1 VIDILAGVL
10 LVTGSLLATIA
21 AIGIVRFPDVL
32 SRMHAATKPQTV
44 GLLLIL
50 TGLALRLRDLSD
62 ITVIVLVAVFQLLTA
77 PVSAHMVGRAA
88 FRTGFARRDRLTVC
102 EFDTD
107 GTWDTEDDGG
117 TQKPDPI
124 GS

>member
-1 VIDILAGVL
+1 MIDVITGFL
-10 LVTGSLLATIA
+10 LISGALMATIA

-32 SRMHAATKPQTV
+32 SRMHAATKPQTL

-50 TGLALRLRDLSD
+50 TGLGLRLQDLAD
-62 ITVIVLVAVFQLLTA
+62 ITVLVLIGLFQLLTA

-88 FRTGFARRDRLTVC
+88 FRTGLARREQLTVC
-102 EFDTD
+102 EFDAD

-117 TQKPDPI
+117 TADTTR
-124 GS
+124 

>member
-1 VIDILAGVL
+1 MIDVISGIL
-10 LVTGSLLATIA
+10 LVVGALMATTA

-50 TGLALRLRDLSD
+50 AGLAVRLRDLSD
-62 ITVIVLVAVFQLLTA
+62 ITVLVLIAAFQLLTA

-88 FRTGFARRDRLTVC
+88 FRTGNARPDKLSVC
-102 EFDTD
+102 EFDTE
-107 GTWDTEDDGG
+107 DTEPTDE
-117 TQKPDPI
+117 I
-124 GS
+124 GA

>member
-1 VIDILAGVL
+1 MIDVLAGIL
-10 LVTGSLLATIA
+10 LVSGSLLATIA

-62 ITVIVLVAVFQLLTA
+62 ITVIVLIAVFQLLTA

-88 FRTGFARRDRLTVC
+88 FRTGFVHRERLTVC
-102 EFDTD
+102 EFDAD
-107 GTWDTEDDGG
+107 GTWDTEDDGA
-117 TQKPDPI
+117 PDSPTR
-124 GS
+124 

>member
-1 VIDILAGVL
+1 MIDILAGAL
-10 LVTGSLLATIA
+10 LICGSLLATVA

-50 TGLALRLRDLSD
+50 AGAALRLQDLSD
-62 ITVIVLVAVFQLLTA
+62 ITILGLIAIFQLLTA

-88 FRTGFARRDRLTVC
+88 FRTGLARRGQLTQC
-102 EFDTD
+102 EFDAD
-107 GTWDTEDDGG
+107 GEWDTADDGG
-117 TQKPDPI
+117 PVGPTR
-124 GS
+124 

>member
-1 VIDILAGVL
+1 MIDVLAGAL
-10 LVTGSLLATIA
+10 LISGALLATIA

-50 TGLALRLRDLSD
+50 AGLGLRLQDVSD
-62 ITVIVLVAVFQLLTA
+62 ITVLVLIAVFQLLTA

-88 FRTGFARRDRLTVC
+88 FRTGSAHRDSLTVC
-102 EFDTD
+102 EFDAD
-107 GTWDTEDDGG
+107 GTWDTEDDGAPEG
-117 TQKPDPI
+117 PTR
-124 GS
+124 

>member
-1 VIDILAGVL
+1 MMDVIAGIL
-10 LVTGSLLATIA
+10 LVTGSTFATIA

-50 TGLALRLRDLSD
+50 TGVGFRLGDLSD
-62 ITVIVLVAVFQLLTA
+62 ITILVLIGLFQLLTA

-88 FRTGFARRDRLTVC
+88 FRTGFARRDALTVC
-102 EFDTD
+102 EFDED
-107 GTWDTEDDGG
+107 RTWGTEDDGG
-117 TQKPDPI
+117 ATSPTR
-124 GS
+124 

>member
-1 VIDILAGVL
+1 MIDVLAGIL
-10 LVTGSLLATIA
+10 LVSGSLMATIA

-50 TGLALRLRDLSD
+50 AGLALRLRDLSD
-62 ITVIVLVAVFQLLTA
+62 ITIIVLIAIFQLLTA

-88 FRTGFARRDRLTVC
+88 FRTGFARRDQLTVC
-102 EFDTD
+102 EFDAD
-107 GTWDTEDDGG
+107 GEWDTEDDGG
-117 TQKPDPI
+117 SAGPTR
-124 GS
+124 

>member
-1 VIDILAGVL
+1 MIDILAGTL
-10 LVTGSLLATIA
+10 LICGSMLATVA

-50 TGLALRLRDLSD
+50 AGAALRLQDLSD
-62 ITVIVLVAVFQLLTA
+62 ITILALIAIFQLLTA

-88 FRTGFARRDRLTVC
+88 FRTGLARREQMTQC
-102 EFDTD
+102 EFDAD
-107 GTWDTEDDGG
+107 GEWDTADDGG
-117 TQKPDPI
+117 PVGPTR
-124 GS
+124 

>member
-1 VIDILAGVL
+1 MIDTLAGIL
-10 LVTGSLLATIA
+10 LIVGALLATVA

-50 TGLALRLRDLSD
+50 AGLALRLQDLSD
-62 ITVIVLVAVFQLLTA
+62 ITVLCLIAAFQLSTA

-88 FRTGFARRDRLTVC
+88 FRTGLARRDRLTVC
-102 EFDTD
+102 ELETD
-107 GTWDTEDDGG
+107 DADRPDG
-117 TQKPDPI
+117 PDEI
-124 GS
+124 GA

>member
-1 VIDILAGVL
+1 MIDVIAGIL
-10 LVTGSLLATIA
+10 LVSGALLGTTA
-21 AIGIVRFPDVL
+21 AIGVVRFPDVL

-50 TGLALRLRDLSD
+50 AGLGLRLQDLSD
-62 ITVIVLVAVFQLLTA
+62 ITVLVLVALFQLLTA

-88 FRTGFARRDRLTVC
+88 FRTGLARREELAEC
-102 EFDTD
+102 EFDAD

-117 TQKPDPI
+117 SPGPTR
-124 GS
+124 

>member
-1 VIDILAGVL
+1 MIDVLAGTL
-10 LVTGSLLATIA
+10 LVAGSLMATIA

-50 TGLALRLRDLSD
+50 AGLALRLRDLSD
-62 ITVIVLVAVFQLLTA
+62 VTIIVLIGLFQLLTA

-102 EFDTD
+102 EFDAD
-107 GTWDTEDDGG
+107 GTWDTEDDGAPEEP
-117 TQKPDPI
+117 TR
-124 GS
+124 

>member
-1 VIDILAGVL
+1 MIDIIAGAL
-10 LVTGSLLATIA
+10 LISGSLLATIA

-50 TGLALRLRDLSD
+50 LGLALRLQDVSD
-62 ITVIVLVAVFQLLTA
+62 TTVIAIIVAFQLLTA

-88 FRTGFARRDRLTVC
+88 FRTGFVHRDDLAVC
-102 EFDTD
+102 EFDTA
-107 GTWDTEDDGG
+107 DD
-117 TQKPDPI
+117 DPV
-124 GS
+124 

>member
-1 VIDILAGVL
+1 MMDVIAGFL
-10 LVTGSLLATIA
+10 LVTGSLMATIA

-50 TGLALRLRDLSD
+50 AGLALRLRDLSD
-62 ITVIVLVAVFQLLTA
+62 VTIIVLIGIFQLLTA

-88 FRTGFARRDRLTVC
+88 FRTGFARRDRLAVC
-102 EFDTD
+102 EFDAD
-107 GTWDTEDDGG
+107 GTWDTEDDGA
-117 TQKPDPI
+117 PD
-124 GS
+124 GAAR

>member
-1 VIDILAGVL
+1 MIVDVIAGAL
-10 LVTGSLLATIA
+10 LIGGSLLATIA

-50 TGLALRLRDLSD
+50 AGLALRLQDLSD
-62 ITVIVLVAVFQLLTA
+62 ITIIALIAAFQLLTA

-102 EFDTD
+102 EFDAD
-107 GTWDTEDDGG
+107 GRWDTEDDGAPENP
-117 TQKPDPI
+117 TR
-124 GS
+124 

>member
-1 VIDILAGVL
+1 MIDILAGTL
-10 LVTGSLLATIA
+10 LICGSMLATVA

-50 TGLALRLRDLSD
+50 AGAALRLQDLSD
-62 ITVIVLVAVFQLLTA
+62 ITILGLIAIFQLLTA

-88 FRTGFARRDRLTVC
+88 FRTGLARRDQLTQC
-102 EFDTD
+102 EFDAD
-107 GTWDTEDDGG
+107 GEWDTADDGG
-117 TQKPDPI
+117 PVGPTR
-124 GS
+124 

>member
-1 VIDILAGVL
+1 MIDILAGAL
-10 LVTGSLLATIA
+10 LICGASLATVA

-62 ITVIVLVAVFQLLTA
+62 ITIIVLIGLFQLLTA

-102 EFDTD
+102 EFDAD
-107 GTWDTEDDGG
+107 GEWDTADDGG
-117 TQKPDPI
+117 PVGPTR
-124 GS
+124 

>member
-1 VIDILAGVL
+1 MIDVLAGTL
-10 LVTGSLLATIA
+10 LVCGSLLATIA
-21 AIGIVRFPDVL
+21 AIGVVRFPDVL

-50 TGLALRLRDLSD
+50 GGLALRLRDLSD
-62 ITVIVLVAVFQLLTA
+62 ITIIVLIGLFQLLTA

-102 EFDTD
+102 EFDAD
-107 GTWDTEDDGG
+107 GTWDTEDDGAPEQP
-117 TQKPDPI
+117 TR
-124 GS
+124 

>member
-1 VIDILAGVL
+1 MIDILAGAL
-10 LVTGSLLATIA
+10 LICGSMLATVA

-50 TGLALRLRDLSD
+50 AGAALRLQDLSD
-62 ITVIVLVAVFQLLTA
+62 ITILALIAIFQLLTA

-88 FRTGFARRDRLTVC
+88 FRTGLARREQMTQC
-102 EFDTD
+102 EFDAD
-107 GTWDTEDDGG
+107 GEWDTADDGG
-117 TQKPDPI
+117 PVGPTR
-124 GS
+124 

>member
-1 VIDILAGVL
+1 MIDVLAGTL
-10 LVTGSLLATIA
+10 LVAGSLMATIA

-62 ITVIVLVAVFQLLTA
+62 ITIIVLIGLFQLLTA

-102 EFDTD
+102 EFDAD
-107 GTWDTEDDGG
+107 GTWDTEDDGAPEG
-117 TQKPDPI
+117 PAR
-124 GS
+124 

>member
-1 VIDILAGVL
+1 MIDVIAGTL
-10 LVTGSLLATIA
+10 LICGASLATIA

-50 TGLALRLRDLSD
+50 AGLALRLQDLSD
-62 ITVIVLVAVFQLLTA
+62 ITILVLIAVFQLLTA

-102 EFDTD
+102 ELDPHDT
-107 GTWDTEDDGG
+107 
-117 TQKPDPI
+117 
-124 GS
+124 GSADEVEG

>member
-1 VIDILAGVL
+1 MIDILAGTL
-10 LVTGSLLATIA
+10 LICGSMLATVA

-62 ITVIVLVAVFQLLTA
+62 ITIIVLIAVFQLLTA

-88 FRTGFARRDRLTVC
+88 FRTGFARRDQLTVC
-102 EFDTD
+102 EFDSD

-117 TQKPDPI
+117 SVHPTR
-124 GS
+124 

>member
-1 VIDILAGVL
+1 MIDVIAGAL
-10 LVTGSLLATIA
+10 LISGSLLATIA

-50 TGLALRLRDLSD
+50 GGLALRLQDLTD
-62 ITVIVLVAVFQLLTA
+62 ITIIGLIAVFQLLTA

-88 FRTGFARRDRLTVC
+88 FRTGFARRDSLTVC
-102 EFDTD
+102 EFDAD
-107 GTWDTEDDGG
+107 RQWDTEDDGA
-117 TQKPDPI
+117 PEDPTR
-124 GS
+124 

>member
-1 VIDILAGVL
+1 MIDVLAGIL
-10 LVTGSLLATIA
+10 LVSGSLMATIA

-62 ITVIVLVAVFQLLTA
+62 ITIIVLIGLFQLLTA
-77 PVSAHMVGRAA
+77 PVSAHMVARAA

-102 EFDTD
+102 EFDAD
-107 GTWDTEDDGG
+107 GTWDTEDDGAPEG
-117 TQKPDPI
+117 PTR
-124 GS
+124 

>member
-1 VIDILAGVL
+1 MIDVIAGVL
-10 LVTGSLLATIA
+10 LVAGASLATIA

-50 TGLALRLRDLSD
+50 AGLGLRLRDVSD
-62 ITVIVLVAVFQLLTA
+62 ITILVLIAVFQLMTA

-88 FRTGFARRDRLTVC
+88 FRTGFFRQDLLVVD
-102 EFDTD
+102 ELTD
-107 GTWDTEDDGG
+107 GEDGA
-117 TQKPDPI
+117 TSPDEHD
-124 GS
+124 STR

>member
-1 VIDILAGVL
+1 MIDIIAGALLISGSFLAL
-10 LVTGSLLATIA
+10 TA

-50 TGLALRLRDLSD
+50 AGLALRLRDLSD
-62 ITVIVLVAVFQLLTA
+62 ITVIVLIAMFQLLTA

-88 FRTGFARRDRLTVC
+88 FRTGAAHRDQLTAC
-102 EFDTD
+102 EFDGD
-107 GTWDTEDDGG
+107 GVWDTEDDGG
-117 TQKPDPI
+117 SAGPTR
-124 GS
+124 

>member
-1 VIDILAGVL
+1 MIDILAGAL
-10 LVTGSLLATIA
+10 LICGASLATVA

-50 TGLALRLRDLSD
+50 AGVALRLQDLSD
-62 ITVIVLVAVFQLLTA
+62 ITLLGLIAIFQLLTA

-88 FRTGFARRDRLTVC
+88 FRTGLARRDRLTQC
-102 EFDTD
+102 EFDAD
-107 GTWDTEDDGG
+107 GTWDTADDGG
-117 TQKPDPI
+117 PVGPTR
-124 GS
+124 

>member
-1 VIDILAGVL
+1 MIDVLAGTL
-10 LVTGSLLATIA
+10 LISGALLATVA

-50 TGLALRLRDLSD
+50 AGLALRLQDLKA
-62 ITVIVLVAVFQLLTA
+62 ITILALIALFQLLTA

-88 FRTGFARRDRLTVC
+88 FRTGLAHPERLAVC
-102 EFDTD
+102 EFDA
-107 GTWDTEDDGG
+107 DDQPRSG
-117 TQKPDPI
+117 
-124 GS
+124 

>member
-1 VIDILAGVL
+1 MIDVVAGTL
-10 LVTGSLLATIA
+10 LVSGSLMATIA

-62 ITVIVLVAVFQLLTA
+62 VTIIVLIGLFQLLTA

-88 FRTGFARRDRLTVC
+88 FRTGFFRQDLLVLPGKPWLPFERREERLM
-102 EFDTD
+102 
-107 GTWDTEDDGG
+107 
-117 TQKPDPI
+117 QKWKLFF
-124 GS
+124 S

>member
-1 VIDILAGVL
+1 MIDVIAGAL
-10 LVTGSLLATIA
+10 LIAGAFLATVA

-50 TGLALRLRDLSD
+50 AGLALRLRDLSD
-62 ITVIVLVAVFQLLTA
+62 ITILCLIAAFQLSTA

-88 FRTGFARRDRLTVC
+88 FRTGFARRDQLTVC

-107 GTWDTEDDGG
+107 DTDE
-117 TQKPDPI
+117 PDEI
-124 GS
+124 GA